1 MATSS
6 QVETIGGGADKIKIG
21 ASLLLVLLGFVAYF
35 ALASQSPYVR
45 WLALFAGVLAGAVL
59 FMFSGAGKTFW
70 AFVLDSE
77 RELRKVVWPTRKET
91 WQISLFVGVFAVLM
105 SLFLWL
111 ADKGLEWV
119 LYSLILGW
127 R

>member
-1 MATSS
+1 MATS
-6 QVETIGGGADKIKIG
+6 QVETVNGGADKVKLG
-21 ASLLLVLLGFVAYF
+21 AALLLVLAGFVAYF
-35 ALASQSPYVR
+35 VLSSQAAYVR
-45 WLALFAGVLAGAVL
+45 WIALAVGVFAGAAL
-59 FMFSGAGKTFW
+59 FMFSTFGQSFW

-77 RELRKVVWPTRKET
+77 RELRKVVWPSRKEVV
-91 WQISLFVGVFAVLM
+91 QISLFVFGFAVLM

-111 ADKGLEWV
+111 VDKGLEWV

>member
-1 MATSS
+1 MATS
-6 QVETIGGGADKIKIG
+6 QVETVNSGADKIKLG
-21 ASLLLVLLGFVAYF
+21 AALLLVLAGFVAYF
-35 ALASQSPYVR
+35 VLSSQAAYVR
-45 WLALFAGVLAGAVL
+45 WIALAVGVLSGAAL
-59 FMFSGAGKTFW
+59 FMFSAFGQGFW

-77 RELRKVVWPTRKET
+77 RELRKVVWPSRKEVV
-91 WQISLFVGVFAVLM
+91 QISLCVFGFAVLM

-111 ADKGLEWV
+111 VDKGLEWV

>member
-1 MATSS
+1 MATS
-6 QVETIGGGADKIKIG
+6 QIETVSSGADKAKIG
-21 ASLLLVLLGFVAYF
+21 AALLLALAGFVAYF
-35 ALASQSPYVR
+35 LLSSQAGYIR
-45 WLALFAGVLAGAVL
+45 WAALFMSSA
-59 FMFSGAGKTFW
+59 AGKGFW
-70 AFVLDSE
+70 AFVQDSE

-91 WQISLFVGVFAVLM
+91 WQISLFVCAFAVLM

-111 ADKGLEWV
+111 VDKGLEWV

>member
-1 MATSS
+1 MATS
-6 QVETIGGGADKIKIG
+6 QVETVNSGADKIKLG
-21 ASLLLVLLGFVAYF
+21 AALLLVLAGFVAYF
-35 ALASQSPYVR
+35 VLSSQATYVR
-45 WLALFAGVLAGAVL
+45 WIALAVGVLAGAAL
-59 FMFSGAGKTFW
+59 FMFSTFGQSFW

-77 RELRKVVWPTRKET
+77 RELRKVVWPSRKEVV
-91 WQISLFVGVFAVLM
+91 QISLFVFGFAVLM

-111 ADKGLEWV
+111 VDKGLEWV